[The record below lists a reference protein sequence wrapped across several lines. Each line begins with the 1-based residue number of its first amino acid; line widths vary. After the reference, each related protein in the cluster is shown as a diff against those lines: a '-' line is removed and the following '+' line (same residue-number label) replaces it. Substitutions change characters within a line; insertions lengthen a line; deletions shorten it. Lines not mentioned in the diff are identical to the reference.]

1 MKEGGRT
8 LKRVVLGVVGILV
21 AVILAA
27 PAVSA
32 QPNGGAPQPI
42 DETPVPLP
50 AGSACEFE
58 VLLEQTGKTKA
69 IELNGGR
76 TISIFPG
83 NRATLT
89 NVDTGKRVTLNIPGS
104 FEATVLENGDVLT
117 VLRGRNLALDP
128 EAGFVLTIGRF
139 SFAFD
144 KKNNLIQPL
153 SGKGKLV
160 DVCGLLS

>member
-1 MKEGGRT
+1 M
-8 LKRVVLGVVGILV
+8 KRVVLGVVGILV

-32 QPNGGAPQPI
+32 QPNGGPFQPI

-50 AGSACEFE
+50 AGSACEFD
-58 VLLEQTGKTKA
+58 VLLEQTGKTKE
-69 IELNGGR
+69 IELNGDR

-89 NVDTGKRVTLNIPGS
+89 NVDTGKQVTINIPGS
-104 FEATVLENGDVLT
+104 FEATVLENGDVVT

-139 SFAFD
+139 SFAVD
-144 KKNNLIQPL
+144 EEGNLIQPL